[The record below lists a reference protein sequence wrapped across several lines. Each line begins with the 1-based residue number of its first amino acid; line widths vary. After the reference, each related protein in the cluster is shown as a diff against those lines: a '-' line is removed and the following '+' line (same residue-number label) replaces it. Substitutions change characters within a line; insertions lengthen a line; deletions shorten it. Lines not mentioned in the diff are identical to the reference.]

1 MLEELVGKRVRFVHS
16 DDQYTKL
23 KEGDLGTVRFVDDF
37 GTVHVKWDNG
47 SSLGLLP
54 EFDVFDVVEGG
65 GKMTNISLSE
75 LWQKASSILPG
86 SLVGEDHDGQLV
98 IYTGLMVDGDGD
110 LVKFVDEF
118 GGSDE

>member
-1 MLEELVGKRVRFVHS
+1 MIEELVGKRVRFVHS

-23 KEGDLGTVRFVDDF
+23 KKGDVGTVRFVDDF
-37 GTVHVKWDNG
+37 GTVHVNWDNG

-98 IYTGLMVDGDGD
+98 IYTGLMVGGDGD